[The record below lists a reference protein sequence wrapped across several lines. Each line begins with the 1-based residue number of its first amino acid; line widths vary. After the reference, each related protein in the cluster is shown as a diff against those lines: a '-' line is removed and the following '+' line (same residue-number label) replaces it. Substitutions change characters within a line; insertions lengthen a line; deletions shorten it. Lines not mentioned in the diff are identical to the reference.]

1 MAAFNGVAAVGT
13 IAQVTQKYLAG
24 KTYVLLQVIDVFEG
38 GRVFVVNGLELG
50 IDLIED
56 VLGWVLL
63 NGARARDVAI
73 SGLHV
78 EFDIGNSGAVLAA
91 VVLLFHQQMHFVEA
105 PQGRSVF
112 VEVVLQWFFEP
123 QKGYAT
129 LVLNRITHG
138 WEFAGKG
145 NSLFVNLYGESLDNL
160 LFNHPPTRL
169 ANWCAY
175 PQTLL

>member
-38 GRVFVVNGLELG
+38 GRVLVVNGLELG

-63 NGARARDVAI
+63 NGARARDIAI

-78 EFDIGNSGAVLAA
+78 EFDIGNTGAVLAS

-105 PQGRSVF
+105 P
-112 VEVVLQWFFEP
+112 
-123 QKGYAT
+123 
-129 LVLNRITHG
+129 
-138 WEFAGKG
+138 
-145 NSLFVNLYGESLDNL
+145 
-160 LFNHPPTRL
+160 
-169 ANWCAY
+169 
-175 PQTLL
+175 